1 MSRVIGYVIAVAI
14 VAGSFGLAAY
24 LVSLAPEPEQQEPPP
39 QIPFAQTGKVA
50 GGTGAI
56 AVRGSGTVRTSAEI
70 EITPQVG
77 GRVTWMDPGFQSGG
91 RVEAGQTIFRIDD
104 ADFLNRVRE
113 VEVDIEARQAELA
126 VIQEEAAFAKAEFE
140 KYSRLQREAGSAIG
154 EAGPL
159 ALREPQLRAAQAA
172 IDREQVR
179 LADAKLALSRTEVRA
194 PFAGYVLTESL
205 ETGQLVTAG
214 QAVGRIFAADF
225 VEVVVPLS
233 DAKAALIPR
242 LWKLRAGDSDRR
254 VAARVVATYG
264 DASYSWNG
272 YVDRAEVSLDEQTRT
287 IDAIVRVPDPF
298 ASGSRVD
305 GTSGPGGAPP
315 LLVSKFVD
323 VEIQGVAPD
332 SYFRVPRPALRPGNE
347 VWVVGDGQRVRIV
360 PVRVLQR
367 ANDEAVVV
375 AALEDGQLVIT
386 GGVQFVTDGMLV
398 QTRADLTQ

>member
-14 VAGSFGLAAY
+14 VAGSLGLAAY

-39 QIPFAQTGKVA
+39 QIPFAQTGTVA
-50 GGTGAI
+50 GGSGAI
-56 AVRGSGTVRTSAEI
+56 PVHGAGTVRTSAEV

-91 RVEAGQTIFRIDD
+91 RVEAGQTIFRIEDS
-104 ADFLNRVRE
+104 DFLNRVRE
-113 VEVDIEARQAELA
+113 VEVDIEARRAELA
-126 VIQEEAAFAKAEFE
+126 VIQEEAVFAKAEFE
-140 KYSRLQREAGSAIG
+140 KYSRLQREAGSAVG

-159 ALREPQLRAAQAA
+159 ALREPQLKVAQAA
-172 IDREQVR
+172 LDREQVR

-194 PFAGYVLTESL
+194 PFAGYVLNESL
-205 ETGQLVTAG
+205 ESGQLVTAG

-287 IDAIVRVPDPF
+287 IDAVVRVPDPF
-298 ASGSRVD
+298 ASGLRVG
-305 GTSGPGGAPP
+305 GTSGSGGAPP

-347 VWVVGDGQRVRIV
+347 VWVVGDDQRVRIV

-367 ANDEAVVV
+367 ANNEAVVV

>member
-39 QIPFAQTGKVA
+39 QIPFALTGKVA

-104 ADFLNRVRE
+104 SDFLNRVRE

-159 ALREPQLRAAQAA
+159 ALREPQLKAAQAA

-242 LWKLRAGDSDRR
+242 LWTLRAGDSDRR
-254 VAARVVATYG
+254 VAVRVVATYG

-298 ASGSRVD
+298 ASGVRVD
-305 GTSGPGGAPP
+305 GASGLGGAPP